1 VNEYGRLLAELAA
14 PRLVGSPHHARVR
27 ELLRAELARRGYVVL
42 EHQFPVAP
50 PGRLAGLMYAGGVL
64 VWGSIAVAL
73 LGAPS
78 PRGAVSTL
86 LAGLLV
92 GGLVLLARGRG
103 RAEVGVNLI
112 GVRPRG
118 RVLVWLA
125 AHYDSK
131 GQPLSMATRLLAVG
145 VAVAGVVGL
154 ALVATAR
161 LAGGEWSR
169 PVELVLAA
177 PALVGGL
184 LLLQNRATNR
194 SPGAVDNASALA
206 TVLAIVDRLPPD
218 APLGV
223 VFPDAEEYGLLG
235 ASALARERAN
245 LFAGTAV
252 LNLDGIDG
260 GGTTLCVAHR
270 AGPTVDAVAAG
281 LGARRPRFL
290 PVVVDG
296 RALARV
302 AGECATIMRGGWRT
316 AAVVHTARDTA
327 ERLTLEGVSQ
337 VSAAVAGVLG
347 SRLPLDDGLRGA
359 RR

>member
-1 VNEYGRLLAELAA
+1 VNEYRRVLAELAA

-42 EHQFPVAP
+42 EHQFPVVP
-50 PGRLAGLMYAGGVL
+50 PGRLAGPVYAGGAL

-73 LGAPS
+73 LGAPPTRAAAS
-78 PRGAVSTL
+78 ML

-92 GGLVLLARGRG
+92 GGLVFLVRGRG
-103 RAEVGVNLI
+103 AASVGVNLI
-112 GVRPRG
+112 GVRPRA
-118 RVLVWLA
+118 RVMVWLA

-154 ALVATAR
+154 ALVAAAR
-161 LAGGEWSR
+161 FAGVEWGR
-169 PVELVLAA
+169 PVELLLAA

-184 LLLQNRATNR
+184 LLLQNRATNG

-218 APLGV
+218 APVGV
-223 VFPDAEEYGLLG
+223 LFPDAEEYGLLG

-245 LFAGTAV
+245 LFAGTTV
-252 LNLDGIDG
+252 LNLDGIDD
-260 GGTTLCVAHR
+260 GGTT
-270 AGPTVDAVAAG
+270 
-281 LGARRPRFL
+281 

-296 RALARV
+296 WAFARV
-302 AGECATIMRGGWRT
+302 ARECATIMRGGWRT
-316 AAVVHTARDTA
+316 AAVVHTPRDTA
-327 ERLTLEGVSQ
+327 DRLTLEGVRE
-337 VSAAVAGVLG
+337 VSAAVAGVLT
-347 SRLPLDDGLRGA
+347 SLRPRTDGLGDA